1 MPSTNHLL
9 MPNNFT
15 NPNIIILLGYMGS
28 GKSTIGAALAKQ
40 LNLPFEDLDDHIAST
55 YKGSVPDLFAKKGAK
70 WFRKVEHEML
80 LAALKNPSARILSL
94 GGGTP
99 CYFDNMTHIN
109 NATPHVFYL
118 QATPASL
125 AARLFPFRKNR
136 PLIAHSASENELK
149 EFVAKH
155 VFERQLFYNEA
166 SHRISVDNK
175 SVQEVVDVIANL
187 C

>member
-1 MPSTNHLL
+1 LPSTNHLL

-70 WFRKVEHEML
+70 WFREVEYEML
-80 LAALKNPSARILSL
+80 LAALKNPTARILSL

-175 SVQEVVDVIANL
+175 SVQEVVDVIATL